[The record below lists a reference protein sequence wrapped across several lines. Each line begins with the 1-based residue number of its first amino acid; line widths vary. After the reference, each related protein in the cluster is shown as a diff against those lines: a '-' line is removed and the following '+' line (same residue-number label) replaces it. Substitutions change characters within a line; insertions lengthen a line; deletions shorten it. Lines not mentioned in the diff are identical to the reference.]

1 MKQKHQNQQQNKK
14 LQYNLDVSGFE
25 CPESAN
31 KANAVKIL
39 GPLAFLNYG

>member
-31 KANAVKIL
+31 KAKAKKIL
-39 GPLAFLNYG
+39 GPLTLI